1 MTEFKKYVG
10 SEKNF
15 QIQFARYLDHL
26 GLCWGHYPAGGTRI
40 KLEAA
45 SLKKQGTKSGVPDC
59 CIFEPNKDYHGL
71 FIELKVKYN
80 KPSPAQ
86 NAWIT
91 KLNQRGYLAV
101 VSYSLDECIDIVRKY
116 LKNV

>member
-1 MTEFKKYVG
+1 MTEFKKYQG
-10 SEKNF
+10 SEKDF
-15 QIQFARYLDHL
+15 QIQFARYLDHVGVAWL
-26 GLCWGHYPAGGTRI
+26 HVGNGGRRL
-40 KLEAA
+40 KLEAI
-45 SLKKQGTKSGVPDC
+45 SLKRQGVKAGFPD
-59 CIFEPNKDYHGL
+59 ISILEPNKDYHGL

-80 KPSPAQ
+80 KTSPAQ

-101 VSYSLDECIDIVRKY
+101 VSYSLDECIDVVNKY